1 MEQNNSIKPLWFFHI
16 PKTAGRFF
24 YANVIRLLEH
34 DFIASGQ
41 QYTDIVNG
49 YGHTSFKPLDNNN
62 ILSFSILRDPISR
75 TISHYQHIYRKHLTG
90 DIKEYKKEFL
100 DFMFNNPTK
109 EIVDYQTKFIS
120 YNGNEKIIDIDGI
133 CLSDKVEDSDLALAK
148 ERLSKVDYLFK
159 MNDIN
164 HDTAKKSL
172 ELSRKHF
179 NLEPKTEYLDSTL
192 HNIINPKSKLFR
204 ESLTPKEV
212 SLLESLMHNDYELY
226 HTAKYT
232 DVGLF
237 LK

>member
-1 MEQNNSIKPLWFFHI
+1 VEQNNSIKPLWFFHI

-62 ILSFSILRDPISR
+62 VLSFSILRDPISR

-109 EIVDYQTKFIS
+109 EIVDYQSPVDGGK
-120 YNGNEKIIDIDGI
+120 GCVRDIIEQT
-133 CLSDKVEDSDLALAK
+133 LRVQ
-148 ERLSKVDYLFK
+148 SKWMLPEAF
-159 MNDIN
+159 
-164 HDTAKKSL
+164 
-172 ELSRKHF
+172 EW
-179 NLEPKTEYLDSTL
+179 
-192 HNIINPKSKLFR
+192 
-204 ESLTPKEV
+204 
-212 SLLESLMHNDYELY
+212 
-226 HTAKYT
+226 
-232 DVGLF
+232 
-237 LK
+237 

>member
-62 ILSFSILRDPISR
+62 VLSFSILRDPISR
-75 TISHYQHIYRKHLTG
+75 TISHYQHIYRKYLTG

-100 DFMFNNPTK
+100 NFMFNNPTK

-133 CLSDKVEDSDLALAK
+133 CLSNKVEGSDLDLAK

-159 MNDIN
+159 MEDIN
-164 HDTAKKSL
+164 HGTAKKSL

-204 ESLTPKEV
+204 ESLTPKEI